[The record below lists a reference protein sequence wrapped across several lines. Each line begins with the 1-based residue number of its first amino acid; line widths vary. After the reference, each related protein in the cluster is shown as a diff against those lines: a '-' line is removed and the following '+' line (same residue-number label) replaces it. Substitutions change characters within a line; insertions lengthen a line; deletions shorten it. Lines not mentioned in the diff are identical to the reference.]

1 MPRQHFVRKV
11 FAHEP
16 AGRHRG
22 GFIEDLTH
30 EGAAWFGVHEGFQL
44 VSLRRAEHRYRE
56 QAPICV
62 KFARPKVAIALVQFL
77 PPITERVFFNRQG
90 ADKRRVIGVEAVYCS
105 LAWLLRIVHSFIL
118 PHCF

>member
-30 EGAAWFGVHEGFQL
+30 EGAAWCGVQAAFLGVHEG
-44 VSLRRAEHRYRE
+44 S
-56 QAPICV
+56 
-62 KFARPKVAIALVQFL
+62 
-77 PPITERVFFNRQG
+77 
-90 ADKRRVIGVEAVYCS
+90 
-105 LAWLLRIVHSFIL
+105 L
-118 PHCF
+118 PHRF